1 LVVLVFVV
9 ISFLS
14 ACSSIPGST
23 PSSELNDPSFAQSYE
38 EGYGEGYGEGYE
50 GSKGQNNQLI
60 RLDEGKHHPAVQ
72 VLLSQAEEARQQGN
86 SRQALSYLDQ
96 ARQIQPRNPAIFYR
110 QAWLNYQLGNLSQA
124 QQLLQ
129 RAKVYMSTDKVLQQR
144 VSSLQNEID
153 AKQGR

>member
-1 LVVLVFVV
+1 MVRLVVLVFVV

-14 ACSSIPGST
+14 ACSSIP
-23 PSSELNDPSFAQSYE
+23 SSELNDPRFAQSYE
-38 EGYGEGYGEGYE
+38 EGYG

-129 RAKVYMSTDKVLQQR
+129 RAKVYMSTDKILQQR
-144 VSSLQNEID
+144 VSSLQNDIN

>member
-1 LVVLVFVV
+1 MVRLVVLVFVV

-14 ACSSIPGST
+14 ACSSLPSST
-23 PSSELNDPSFAQSYE
+23 PNSELNDPRYAQSYE
-38 EGYGEGYGEGYE
+38 EGYEGR
-50 GSKGQNNQLI
+50 KGQNDQLI

-96 ARQIQPRNPAIFYR
+96 ARQIQSRNPAIFYR
-110 QAWLNYQLGNLSQA
+110 QAWLNYQLGNLAQA

-129 RAKVYMSTDKVLQQR
+129 RAKVYMSTDKILQQR
-144 VSSLQNEID
+144 VSSLQNNID

>member
-1 LVVLVFVV
+1 MVRLVVLVFVV

-14 ACSSIPGST
+14 ACSSIP
-23 PSSELNDPSFAQSYE
+23 SSELNDPRSAQSYE
-38 EGYGEGYGEGYE
+38 EN
-50 GSKGQNNQLI
+50 KGQNNQLI

-144 VSSLQNEID
+144 VSSLQNDID

>member
-14 ACSSIPGST
+14 ACSSIP
-23 PSSELNDPSFAQSYE
+23 SSELNDPRSAQSYE
-38 EGYGEGYGEGYE
+38 EN
-50 GSKGQNNQLI
+50 KGQNNQLI

-144 VSSLQNEID
+144 VSSLQNDID

>member
-1 LVVLVFVV
+1 VVRLVVLVFVV

-14 ACSSIPGST
+14 ACSSIP
-23 PSSELNDPSFAQSYE
+23 SSELNDPRSAQSYE
-38 EGYGEGYGEGYE
+38 EN
-50 GSKGQNNQLI
+50 KGQNNQLI

-144 VSSLQNEID
+144 VSSLQNDID